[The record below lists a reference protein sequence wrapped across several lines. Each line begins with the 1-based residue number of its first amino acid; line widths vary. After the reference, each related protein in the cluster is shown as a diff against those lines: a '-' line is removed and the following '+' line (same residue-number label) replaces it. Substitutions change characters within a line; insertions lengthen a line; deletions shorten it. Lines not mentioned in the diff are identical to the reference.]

1 MITIYMNVV
10 FKFIDDIL
18 EKHKISVYIWLFVLP
33 YALYF
38 ITLIG
43 VLYIKPSY
51 IQLLGNVMQIYIAL
65 FLIFRFNPYR
75 KHEIRPYDDQIILGS
90 AFLLLTNAGVT
101 SYILSKI
108 KGTLN
113 GTLSM

>member
-1 MITIYMNVV
+1 MNLV

-18 EKHKISVYIWLFVLP
+18 EKYKISVYIWLFVLP
-33 YALYF
+33 YALY
-38 ITLIG
+38 LIALLG
-43 VLYIKPSY
+43 VLYVKPSY
-51 IQLLGNVMQIYIAL
+51 IQLLGNIMQIYVAL

-75 KHEIRPYDDQIILGS
+75 KHEIRPHDDQIILGS

>member
-1 MITIYMNVV
+1 MNTI
-10 FKFIDDIL
+10 FKYIDDIL

-33 YALYF
+33 YALYL
-38 ITLIG
+38 ITLLG

-51 IQLLGNVMQIYIAL
+51 IHLFGNIMQIYIAL

-101 SYILSKI
+101 SYILSKVA
-108 KGTLN
+108 GNL
-113 GTLSM
+113 LLH

>member
-1 MITIYMNVV
+1 MNAI
-10 FKFIDDIL
+10 FKYIDDVL
-18 EKHKISVYIWLFVLP
+18 EKHKMSVYVWLFVLP
-33 YALYF
+33 YILYF
-38 ITLIG
+38 ITLLGI
-43 VLYIKPSY
+43 LYIKPSY
-51 IQLLGNVMQIYIAL
+51 IHVLGTFVQIYVAL

-108 KGTLN
+108 KGTLT
-113 GTLSM
+113 GTL